1 MTPWTK
7 HLWLWY
13 KRRCEVKSRWG
24 AEACSKPSLLVPRGS
39 AKLLLMLPW
48 WSVNSLSRSDDLW
61 PRLQRVE
68 SSSRLRRSVFR
79 QKSAHWRLRGCLI
92 RSRLENLT
100 ESQKTVAISCVDYE
114 ISSFFNNNPPWK
126 EKHSKWMKRR
136 SLVLISLLCIWL
148 DLYVPI
154 WVHFSFCL
162 VLIASFDWNLVLH
175 SFVFPAHF

>member
-1 MTPWTK
+1 M
-7 HLWLWY
+7 
-13 KRRCEVKSRWG
+13 KSRWG
-24 AEACSKPSLLVPRGS
+24 AEACRKPSLLVPRGS

-61 PRLQRVE
+61 PRLQQVE

-114 ISSFFNNNPPWK
+114 INSFFNNNPPWK

-148 DLYVPI
+148 FFIFLTELF
-154 WVHFSFCL
+154 FSSQIRFF
-162 VLIASFDWNLVLH
+162 VLPLITLSCS
-175 SFVFPAHF
+175 SFVFGPFSPSFLMSLIFLSEM

>member
-1 MTPWTK
+1 M
-7 HLWLWY
+7 
-13 KRRCEVKSRWG
+13 KSRWG
-24 AEACSKPSLLVPRGS
+24 AEACSKTSLLVPRGS

-48 WSVNSLSRSDDLW
+48 WSVNSLSLSDDLW

-68 SSSRLRRSVFR
+68 SSSRLCRSVFR

-126 EKHSKWMKRR
+126 EKHSKWMKWR

-162 VLIASFDWNLVLH
+162 VLIALFDWNLLVLH
-175 SFVFPAHF
+175 SFVFPAHFQKLV

>member
-1 MTPWTK
+1 M
-7 HLWLWY
+7 
-13 KRRCEVKSRWG
+13 KSRWG

-136 SLVLISLLCIWL
+136 SLILISLLCIWL
-148 DLYVPI
+148 FFIFLTDLF
-154 WVHFSFCL
+154 FSSQIRFF
-162 VLIASFDWNLVLH
+162 VLPLITLSCS
-175 SFVFPAHF
+175 SFVVGPFSPSFLMSLIFLSEM